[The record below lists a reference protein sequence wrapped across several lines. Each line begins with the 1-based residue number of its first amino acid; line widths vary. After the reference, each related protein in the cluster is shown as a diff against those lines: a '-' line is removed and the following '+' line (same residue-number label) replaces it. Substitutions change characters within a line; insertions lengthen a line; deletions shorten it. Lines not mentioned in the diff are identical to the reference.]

1 MFDSF
6 MVHLAE
12 ASLFMWT
19 DINAFLQGEI
29 NQNEDGV
36 LCMFD
41 ETTPVKACSDFNYHF
56 SDIGGMVFMNFF
68 NCSSFL
74 FFFFLWNYI

>member
-1 MFDSF
+1 
-6 MVHLAE
+6 
-12 ASLFMWT
+12 
-19 DINAFLQGEI
+19 
-29 NQNEDGV
+29 
-36 LCMFD
+36 MFD

-74 FFFFLWNYI
+74 FFFSVKLYLMLKFLFGKFLLRKHDQGIRRMSRVFTVEKTAHASVQF